1 MIGCLAAGASLG
13 LGGGRVAG
21 VVVYHMGLGT
31 DRVYIH
37 IEVEGGPAVGVWE
50 IRHEPPL
57 LHTGE
62 GEPEPGKWVIMLPDG
77 GVRFAEAEE
86 AMAFTLR
93 HPLEALLGH
102 EVADEVFGQL
112 PQDW

>member
-1 MIGCLAAGASLG
+1 MLRAVIRLLSEG
-13 LGGGRVAG
+13 
-21 VVVYHMGLGT
+21 
-31 DRVYIH
+31 DRGFGPLQ
-37 IEVEGGPAVGVWE
+37 EAGPAVGVWE

-62 GEPEPGKWVIMLPDG
+62 GEPEPGKWGIMLPDG
-77 GVRFAEAEE
+77 GVHFAEAEE
-86 AMAFTLR
+86 AMASTLR
-93 HPLEALLGH
+93 PPLEVLLSP

>member
-1 MIGCLAAGASLG
+1 MAGA
-13 LGGGRVAG
+13 
-21 VVVYHMGLGT
+21 VVYHRGLGT

-37 IEVEGGPAVGVWE
+37 IEVEGGSAVGVWE

-57 LHTGE
+57 VHTGE
-62 GEPEPGKWVIMLPDG
+62 GEPEPGKWVIRLPDG

-86 AMAFTLR
+86 AMASTLR
-93 HPLEALLGH
+93 PPLEVLVGH
-102 EVADEVFGQL
+102 EVADELFGQL